1 MRIRD
6 WSSDVCSSDLAA
18 DVVGRD
24 LADEARDIDAG
35 RAGLDAGRVV
45 AEVAA
50 AGLDQR
56 GLAVERR
63 VNVAEVLG
71 VGGVRQ
77 TPGTDVRLVSH
88 RDLPDRAG
96 GRCSFAA
103 ACVPVANDWSH
114 GLTERSINF
123 DQTVRFL
130 FLEIGLNGRVLD
142 RDKG

>member
-1 MRIRD
+1 MRISD
-6 WSSDVCSSDLAA
+6 WSSDVCSSDLVLLQDVMRRAA

-63 VNVAEVLG
+63 VNVADVLG

-77 TPGTDVRLVSH
+77 TPGKDVQIGRA
-88 RDLPDRAG
+88 PD
-96 GRCSFAA
+96 
-103 ACVPVANDWSH
+103 
-114 GLTERSINF
+114 
-123 DQTVRFL
+123 
-130 FLEIGLNGRVLD
+130 
-142 RDKG
+142 

>member
-1 MRIRD
+1 MRISD
-6 WSSDVCSSDLAA
+6 WSSDVCSSDLVLLQDVLRRAA

-63 VNVAEVLG
+63 VNVAEGLG

-77 TPGTDVRLVSH
+77 TPGTADGVGSH
-88 RDLPDRAG
+88 RDLPDRADRKG
-96 GRCSFAA
+96 
-103 ACVPVANDWSH
+103 V
-114 GLTERSINF
+114 
-123 DQTVRFL
+123 VRGKR
-130 FLEIGLNGRVLD
+130 E
-142 RDKG
+142 

>member
-1 MRIRD
+1 MRISD
-6 WSSDVCSSDLAA
+6 WSSDVCSSDLVLLQDVLRRAA

-45 AEVAA
+45 AGVAA

-63 VNVAEVLG
+63 VNVAAGLG

-77 TPGTDVRLVSH
+77 TPGTEVTVVSPL
-88 RDLPDRAG
+88 DLPDGAG
-96 GRCSFAA
+96 GRGSSD
-103 ACVPVANDWSH
+103 VERLVRPERDRS
-114 GLTERSINF
+114 ERS
-123 DQTVRFL
+123 RW
-130 FLEIGLNGRVLD
+130 
-142 RDKG
+142 